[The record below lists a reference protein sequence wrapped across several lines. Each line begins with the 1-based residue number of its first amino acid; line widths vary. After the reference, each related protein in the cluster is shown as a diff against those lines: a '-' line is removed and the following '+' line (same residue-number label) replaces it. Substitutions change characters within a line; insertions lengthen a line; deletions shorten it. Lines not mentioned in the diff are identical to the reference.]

1 MKVQV
6 KKQQRNNISFDARIK
21 AAIFGIG
28 SLSWQEKVKLYNE
41 VIKECRVQVGDCVDA
56 MVMAEFIALHDKFGF
71 GKARLKQLDE
81 CVQPI
86 IDETVDKYDIGTVYK
101 LRRELEERGFK
112 YALHTERG
120 HK

>member
-1 MKVQV
+1 MKVQI
-6 KKQQRNNISFDARIK
+6 KKQDCNNISFDSIIR

-28 SLSWQEKVKLYNE
+28 SMTYTEKVDLYNK
-41 VIKECRVQVGDCVDA
+41 VIKACRVQVGDCVDA
-56 MVMAEFIALHDKFGF
+56 MVMAEFIALHDEFGF
-71 GKARLKQLDE
+71 GAGRLKKLDE
-81 CVQPI
+81 VVQPI

>member
-6 KKQQRNNISFDARIK
+6 KKQECNNISFDARIR

-28 SLSWQEKVKLYNE
+28 SLSCQEKVKLYNE
-41 VIKECRVQVGDCVDA
+41 VINECRVQVGDCVDA
-56 MVMAEFIALHDKFGF
+56 MIMAEFIALHDKFGF

-101 LRRELEERGFK
+101 LRRDLEERGIK
-112 YALHTERG
+112 YTLHAERM
-120 HK
+120 KK